1 MKRSPGPPRSPV
13 RHLPTVPAGMYKTV
27 SSSSSFTT
35 VQGQTVWAIRSFR
48 STERHTTLSRS
59 KPVHLRSYT
68 RVMSVPTNLVTRVV
82 VALVWALAVIGALI
96 EIPLGIIWASGGMGD
111 FKRPEPQL
119 AGLLSIAGLAT
130 CILGIALVTT
140 LMWGLGL
147 PLRDQRDEVH
157 SKATAGRLALIAT
170 CLIAMG
176 TVFDLAR
183 RRDALSDPGLGGHQR
198 AVSHSRP
205 PTGPAPRDEAT
216 GPPVGSLGRKNDS
229 YT

>member
-1 MKRSPGPPRSPV
+1 
-13 RHLPTVPAGMYKTV
+13 MYKTV

-183 RRDALSDPGLGGHQR
+183 GDGTLFLTLALGVINGPSLIAALLLVQRRGTRPRGH
-198 AVSHSRP
+198 
-205 PTGPAPRDEAT
+205 
-216 GPPVGSLGRKNDS
+216 L
-229 YT
+229 